1 MRYLFG
7 TGLVGALTTGVSLL
21 RGSRQAPITWRS
33 SLAWVSWG
41 ITLAL
46 AIGSVIDMNRVSRGK
61 PIADDS
67 PLSAKQAKEAKKAE
81 KKSAT
86 SSRRR

>member
-46 AIGSVIDMNRVSRGK
+46 AIGSAVDMSRLSRGK
-61 PIADDS
+61 PISDDS
-67 PLSAKQAKEAKKAE
+67 PLSIKQAKEAKKAE
-81 KKSAT
+81 KKSAK
-86 SSRRR
+86 RR